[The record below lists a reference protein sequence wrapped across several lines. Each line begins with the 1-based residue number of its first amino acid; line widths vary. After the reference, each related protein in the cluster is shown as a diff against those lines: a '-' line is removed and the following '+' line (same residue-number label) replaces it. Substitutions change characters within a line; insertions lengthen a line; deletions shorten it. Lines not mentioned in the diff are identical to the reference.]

1 MAGNYK
7 KARATDGKKLEVG
20 RTFQAEHRQGS
31 EAQLTQLKNQREQAL
46 WAGVESPGTKL
57 RMVVGHWGATR
68 GFRAGGSHSQI
79 SFVQGPS
86 GCHEEEVCLW
96 DKTGWEPRELPGST
110 GGAVG
115 GGGRPL
121 GHLWLCGA
129 WAWVSG
135 RSSRFGRKM
144 LRSDEHAVL
153 KETLRVT
160 SRHPWAAEVWPQEM
174 GQAGLE
180 ATLKS
185 GVQ

>member
-46 WAGVESPGTKL
+46 WAGIESPGTKL

-160 SRHPWAAEVWPQEM
+160 SRHP
-174 GQAGLE
+174 
-180 ATLKS
+180 
-185 GVQ
+185 